1 MPLIKSLDD
10 LKRIREEAQKIKALK
25 NNEGKTVIVV
35 SMGSIGIAAGA
46 RESLKAIIAL
56 VEAKQL
62 SNIIIRQ
69 TDSLGLEGQDPVV
82 QIQVPGGEKITYIKV
97 TPAVAERIVEAH
109 ICNGAPLEEHQL
121 KS

>member
-82 QIQVPGGEKITYIKV
+82 QIQVPGGEKITYVKV
-97 TPAVAERIVEAH
+97 DPAIAERIVKGH
-109 ICNGAPLEEHQL
+109 ICNGTPLEEHQL